1 LQTCGESAPGGH
13 GVVILETAGG
23 VNSPAPSGTPQ
34 ADVYRPLRLPVLL
47 VADMK
52 LGGISSTISAFES
65 LHVRGYDL
73 DSVLV
78 FRDDRYQNN
87 EYLSEYFSKIGIE
100 VTSIPPPPPRRQDS
114 LEDKQELVAYYKH
127 VSEMD
132 AIEELITSCH
142 QRHDA
147 RIQRLESMAS
157 RALSTIWFPFT
168 QHQGLPPEKLL
179 TIDSAYGD
187 FFQTLAGLSASERNS
202 KEATKEN
209 VSGILQ
215 SSLDG
220 SASWWTQGL
229 GHGSPKLSLAAAY
242 AAGRYGHVMFAG
254 AIHEPALLLAELL
267 LKHLNNPK
275 LRKLFYSDNGSTGIE
290 VAVKMALTASSKRYG
305 WGKDRGL
312 GVLGLKGSYHGDTIG
327 AMDCSEGS
335 TFNRKV
341 HWYQGR
347 GFWLD
352 FPQVKMKD
360 GKWIVEPPAGREDI
374 FGPEKTFGSLS
385 DIFSVQRDNSDMKKR
400 YERYIR
406 ETLVSCIEKKNMRLG
421 CLILEP
427 LILGAGGMLFW

>member
-1 LQTCGESAPGGH
+1 
-13 GVVILETAGG
+13 
-23 VNSPAPSGTPQ
+23 
-34 ADVYRPLRLPVLL
+34 
-47 VADMK
+47 MK

-65 LHVRGYDL
+65 LHMRGYDL

-78 FRDDRYQNN
+78 FQDDRYGNH
-87 EYLSEYFSKIGIE
+87 EYFSEYFSKRGIE
-100 VTSIPPPPPRRQDS
+100 VTCLPPPPPRRHDC
-114 LEDKQELVAYYKH
+114 LEDKQELAAYYNL

-147 RIQRLESMAS
+147 RIEKLESIAS
-157 RALSTIWFPFT
+157 RAHSTIWFPFT
-168 QHQGLPPEKLL
+168 QHQGLIPEKLL
-179 TIDSAYGD
+179 TIDSAHGD
-187 FFQTLAGLSASERNS
+187 FFQTLAGLPATEINS
-202 KEATKEN
+202 RGTTKEN
-209 VSGILQ
+209 ASGMLQ

-229 GHGSPKLSLAAAY
+229 GHGSPRLSLAAAY

-275 LRKLFYSDNGSTGIE
+275 LRKVFYSDDGSTGIE
-290 VAVKMALTASSKRYG
+290 VALKMALTASSKRYG
-305 WGKDRGL
+305 WGRDRGL
-312 GVLGLKGSYHGDTIG
+312 SVLGLKGSYHGDTIG

-335 TFNRKV
+335 TFNQKV

-360 GKWIVEPPAGREDI
+360 GKWIVQPPAGREDI
-374 FGPEKTFGSLS
+374 FGAEKAFESLS
-385 DIFSVQRDNSDMKKR
+385 DIFSVQRDNSDMKNR
-400 YERYIR
+400 YERYII
-406 ETLVSCIEKKNMRLG
+406 ETLVRCIEKENIRFG
-421 CLILEP
+421 GLILEP

>member
-1 LQTCGESAPGGH
+1 
-13 GVVILETAGG
+13 
-23 VNSPAPSGTPQ
+23 VNSPAPSGISQ
-34 ADVYRPLRLPVLL
+34 ADLYRPLRLPVLL

-65 LHVRGYDL
+65 LHLRGYDL

-78 FRDDRYQNN
+78 FQDDRYNNN
-87 EYLSEYFSKIGIE
+87 EYFFEYFSKRGIE
-100 VTSIPPPPPRRQDS
+100 VTSLPPPPPRRHDS
-114 LEDKQELVAYYKH
+114 QEDKQELAAYYNH

-132 AIEELITSCH
+132 VIEELITSCH
-142 QRHDA
+142 QRHA
-147 RIQRLESMAS
+147 TRIERLESIAS
-157 RALSTIWFPFT
+157 RAHSTIWFPFT
-168 QHQGLPPEKLL
+168 QHQDLIPEKLL
-179 TIDSAYGD
+179 TIDSAHGD
-187 FFQTLAGLSASERNS
+187 FFQTLAGLPASES
-202 KEATKEN
+202 SIKETSNEN
-209 VSGILQ
+209 GSGILQ

-229 GHGSPKLSLAAAY
+229 GHGSPRLSLAAAY

-275 LRKLFYSDNGSTGIE
+275 LRKVFYSDDGSTGVE

-305 WGKDRGL
+305 WGRDRGL
-312 GVLGLKGSYHGDTIG
+312 SVLGLKGSYHGDTIG

-335 TFNRKV
+335 TFNQKV

-360 GKWIVEPPAGREDI
+360 GKWIVEPPAGREEI
-374 FGPEKTFGSLS
+374 FGPEKEFESLS
-385 DIFSVQRDNSDMKKR
+385 DIFNIQRDNSDMKNR
-400 YERYIR
+400 YERYIM
-406 ETLVSCIEKKNMRLG
+406 EALVRCIEKENMRFG
-421 CLILEP
+421 GLILEP
-427 LILGAGGMLFW
+427 LILGAGEMLFW